1 MIMAKEPKKEVKK
14 KVVKKVVAPVEVA
27 PVLPVTEKIEE
38 TTNTDEVTTTPE
50 ESTVTKAKAGKR
62 SAKAIKEVEELA
74 AKTARKTSKA
84 DSEATDKSKKVIKP
98 TKTRLERQGKKI
110 RELSKLIDKTKTYE
124 LKDALDLAQKTSPT
138 KFDASVDFHVRLN
151 VDPKH
156 ADHNIRDIV
165 VLPAGTGKT
174 LKVAV
179 FSDEKIP
186 GADISGIEVITKLL
200 EKQQL
205 TFDVLIA
212 EPASMAKL
220 GKFARV
226 LGPRGL
232 MPNPKSGTVTANL
245 TLAVADAKKGRIE
258 YRVDSTGIVHVAIG
272 KVSFTLDQLNE
283 NAEAFIASLR
293 SNKPSSIKGAFIRS
307 FFVTTSMGPSIA
319 VKIV

>member
-1 MIMAKEPKKEVKK
+1 MAKEPKKEVKK
-14 KVVKKVVAPVEVA
+14 KVIKKKVATVEVVPEIV
-27 PVLPVTEKIEE
+27 PVIEAEEKTEAVIATAEP
-38 TTNTDEVTTTPE
+38 EV
-50 ESTVTKAKAGKR
+50 VIAKAGKR
-62 SAKAIKEVEELA
+62 SAKSLKEAEELA
-74 AKTARKTSKA
+74 AKKDRKSSTAEGNESEKPKKA
-84 DSEATDKSKKVIKP
+84 IKP

-110 RELSKLIDKTKTYE
+110 RELSKLIDKTKIYE
-124 LKDALDLAQKTSPT
+124 LKDALELAKKTSPV

-174 LKVAV
+174 LKIAV
-179 FSDEKIP
+179 FSDEKIT
-186 GADISGIEVITKLL
+186 GADISGIETITKLL

-212 EPASMAKL
+212 EPTNMAKL

-232 MPNPKSGTVTANL
+232 MPNPKSGTVTTSLA
-245 TLAVADAKKGRIE
+245 TAVADAKKGRIE
-258 YRVDSTGIVHVAIG
+258 YRVDSTGIVHASIG

-283 NAEAFIASLR
+283 NAEAFMASLR
-293 SNKPSSIKGAFIRS
+293 SNKPNSIKGAYIRS
-307 FFVTTSMGPSIA
+307 FFVTTSMGPSIS
-319 VKIV
+319 VKTV

>member
-1 MIMAKEPKKEVKK
+1 MAKEPKKEVEK
-14 KVVKKVVAPVEVA
+14 KVVKKKLAPVKVAPT
-27 PVLPVTEKIEE
+27 LPAEDKTEKTATAEQ
-38 TTNTDEVTTTPE
+38 VTTTTE
-50 ESTVTKAKAGKR
+50 EPSIITIAKAGKR
-62 SAKAIKEVEELA
+62 SAKAIKEAEELA

-84 DSEATDKSKKVIKP
+84 DSETTDKPKKVIKP
-98 TKTRLERQGKKI
+98 TKTRLERQSKKI

-124 LKDALDLAQKTSPT
+124 LKEALELAQKTNPA

-174 LKVAV
+174 LKIAV
-179 FSDEKIP
+179 FSDEKIA
-186 GADISGIEVITKLL
+186 GADISGIETITKLL

-212 EPASMAKL
+212 EPANMAKL

-232 MPNPKSGTVTANL
+232 MPNPKSGTVTTNL

-283 NAEAFIASLR
+283 NAEAFITSLR

-319 VKIV
+319 VKVA

>member
-1 MIMAKEPKKEVKK
+1 MVKEVKKAPKK
-14 KVVKKVVAPVEVA
+14 KVVKKEVAPVETT
-27 PVLPVTEKIEE
+27 PVVEVKEVVDAAQPVTLEE
-38 TTNTDEVTTTPE
+38 PV
-50 ESTVTKAKAGKR
+50 VIAKAGKR
-62 SAKAIKEVEELA
+62 SAKALKEAEELE
-74 AKTARKTSKA
+74 AKKSRKASKG
-84 DSEATDKSKKVIKP
+84 DDEESEKPKKKVTP
-98 TKTRLERQGKKI
+98 TRPRIERQGKKI

-124 LKDALDLAQKTSPT
+124 LKEALELAQKTNPA

-174 LKVAV
+174 LKIAV
-179 FSDEKIP
+179 FSDEKIA
-186 GADISGIEVITKLL
+186 GADITGIEAITKLL

-212 EPASMAKL
+212 EPANMAKL

-232 MPNPKSGTVTANL
+232 MPNPKSGTVATNL
-245 TLAVADAKKGRIE
+245 TSAVADAKKGRIE

-319 VKIV
+319 VKIA

>member
-1 MIMAKEPKKEVKK
+1 MHHERISMAKEPKKEVKK
-14 KVVKKVVAPVEVA
+14 KVTKKKVAPIEVVPEVVPTVA
-27 PVLPVTEKIEE
+27 IEE
-38 TTNTDEVTTTPE
+38 NPE
-50 ESTVTKAKAGKR
+50 EIITPIEEPVVIAKAGKR
-62 SAKAIKEVEELA
+62 SAKALKEAEELA
-74 AKTARKTSKA
+74 AKKDRKSSDDDEINKP
-84 DSEATDKSKKVIKP
+84 KKIIKP
-98 TKTRLERQGKKI
+98 SRTRLERQGKKI
-110 RELSKLIDKTKTYE
+110 RELSKLIDKTKVYE
-124 LKDALDLAQKTSPT
+124 LKDALELAQKTSPA

-174 LKVAV
+174 LKIAV

-186 GADISGIEVITKLL
+186 GADITGIEAITKLL

-212 EPASMAKL
+212 EPMNMAKL

-232 MPNPKSGTVTANL
+232 MPNPKSGTVTTNL
-245 TLAVADAKKGRIE
+245 TTAVADAKKGRIE

-272 KVSFTLDQLNE
+272 KVSFSLDQLNE
-283 NAEAFIASLR
+283 NAEAFMASLR
-293 SNKPSSIKGAFIRS
+293 SNSQVALKELLSEVSLLRLRWVPA
-307 FFVTTSMGPSIA
+307 
-319 VKIV
+319 

>member
-1 MIMAKEPKKEVKK
+1 MAKEPKEVVKK
-14 KVVKKVVAPVEVA
+14 KVVKKVVAPKKTAAVIPVE
-27 PVLPVTEKIEE
+27 EKIEE
-38 TTNTDEVTTTPE
+38 IAITDEVTTTAE
-50 ESTVTKAKAGKR
+50 ESNITKAKAGKR
-62 SAKAIKEVEELA
+62 SAKAIKEAEELA
-74 AKTARKTSKA
+74 AKNARKTSKA
-84 DSEATDKSKKVIKP
+84 DSDSTDKPKKVIKP

-110 RELSKLIDKTKTYE
+110 RELAKLIDRTKTYE
-124 LKDALDLAQKTSPT
+124 LKDALELAQKTNPT

-174 LKVAV
+174 LKIAV

-186 GADISGIEVITKLL
+186 GADLSGIEAITKLL

-212 EPASMAKL
+212 EPANMAKL

-232 MPNPKSGTVTANL
+232 MPNPKSGTVSTNL
-245 TLAVADAKKGRIE
+245 TTAVADAKKGRIE

-272 KVSFTLDQLNE
+272 KVSFTTDQLND

>member
-1 MIMAKEPKKEVKK
+1 MAAEPKKEVKK
-14 KVVKKVVAPVEVA
+14 KVVKKVVAPKVA
-27 PVLPVTEKIEE
+27 PAVPVIEEKIEDTAVISEEVVE
-38 TTNTDEVTTTPE
+38 TPKEP
-50 ESTVTKAKAGKR
+50 TVVAKAGKR
-62 SAKAIKEVEELA
+62 SAKAIKEAEQVA

-84 DSEATDKSKKVIKP
+84 DSEEDKPKKIIKP

-124 LKDALDLAQKTSPT
+124 LKEALALAQKTSPA
-138 KFDASVDFHVRLN
+138 KFDASVDFHVRLS

-165 VLPAGTGKT
+165 ILPAGTGKT
-174 LKVAV
+174 LKIAV
-179 FSDEKIP
+179 FSDEKIA
-186 GADISGIEVITKLL
+186 GADITGIETITKLL

-212 EPASMAKL
+212 EPVNMAKL

-232 MPNPKSGTVTANL
+232 MPNPKSGTVTTNL
-245 TLAVADAKKGRIE
+245 TTAVADAKKGRIE

-293 SNKPSSIKGAFIRS
+293 ANKPSSIKGAFIRS
-307 FFVTTSMGPSIA
+307 FFVTTSMGPSVA